1 MSVLAWLLIAPLG
14 LLLILGLAWF
24 EDTVLRPPASPADQV
39 LQRQTETVAPARR
52 GRATGRSNPVA
63 QISQAAKAAQ
73 AAQAGKVAQVAQVAQ
88 GTAELLSLVRLQP
101 RRTAER
107 PGAGGRDS
115 AA

>member
-1 MSVLAWLLIAPLG
+1 MSVLVWLLIAPLG

-24 EDTVLRPPASPADQV
+24 EDHVLRPPASPAEQV
-39 LQRQTETVAPARR
+39 LQRQSQAVASARR
-52 GRATGRSNPVA
+52 GRVNPVA
-63 QISQAAKAAQ
+63 QITQAGAQ
-73 AAQAGKVAQVAQVAQ
+73 VAQTGKVAQVAA

-107 PGAGGRDS
+107 PGAGGRDN